1 METIKIDGITIEY
14 STADGIRY
22 CCYIKE
28 QDVYFSS
35 KIEKGTEYIIRLLL
49 SPFSAQMPLIIAMPT
64 PTSFPEIAG
73 SVFAAK

>member
-35 KIEKGTEYIIRLLL
+35 KIEKGTEYIIQK
-49 SPFSAQMPLIIAMPT
+49 SKTIIEMIEKHKAEN
-64 PTSFPEIAG
+64 PEL
-73 SVFAAK
+73 FK